1 MSKDP
6 TMLEQALKDAWLAG
20 YDAAVA
26 RIEQD
31 SGIHPDH
38 DFERYM
44 EQLIEKL
51 ENWRS

>member
-1 MSKDP
+1 MNKDP
-6 TMLEQALKDAWLAG
+6 HTLEQALKDAWLAG
-20 YDAAVA
+20 YDAAVE
-26 RIEQD
+26 RIKQD

-51 ENWRS
+51 EYFRL